1 MTLTMEPCGLAYDY
15 VEVTR
20 EVLNDEDV
28 DHEIEVVSSNY
39 DTRKDHNK
47 SIPLMDAR
55 MFGNHTHVSNNT
67 Q

>member
-1 MTLTMEPCGLAYDY
+1 MKITIAYDY

-20 EVLNDEDV
+20 EVLNDHDV
-28 DHEIEVVSSNY
+28 DHDVEVVPTHFDS
-39 DTRKDHNK
+39 RKDHNK